1 MSPLGQDQEDLF
13 AMIKQL
19 FVSTRF
25 AGRALILATTAACSL
40 AVTNGCS
47 SDSNPGTSGTG
58 GSTSTGGSGAAGT
71 GGTPAGT
78 GGSTGGTGGSGGM
91 CSAPGGAVTGAAN
104 THCAQ
109 ADGGMITQSIGAC
122 QTSVDAGAD
131 TSLDAGL
138 LGGDYGDTNYGSQAY
153 DDDCK
158 YNVSWTSTP
167 ICENADVTFTVT
179 ATMLAGTDSSAPKQL
194 AAGSPLTGA
203 APYIEAFKIEGDGGI
218 TLAPPTAQTPTEMAG
233 GKYAIG
239 PIQFDEPGQWIIR
252 YHFNEECS
260 DDPEDSPHGH
270 AAFYINVP

>member
-1 MSPLGQDQEDLF
+1 MTTQLF
-13 AMIKQL
+13 A
-19 FVSTRF
+19 STRF
-25 AGRALILATTAACSL
+25 AGRVLILATTAACSL

-47 SDSNPGTSGTG
+47 SNS
-58 GSTSTGGSGAAGT
+58 STGNGSGGAT
-71 GGTPAGT
+71 
-78 GGSTGGTGGSGGM
+78 STGGTGGSGAAGSGGTTAGTGGSGGT

-104 THCAQ
+104 THCAES
-109 ADGGMITQSIGAC
+109 DGGLITQPTGAC

-131 TSLDAGL
+131 TSTDAGL

-167 ICENADVTFTVT
+167 ICENNDVTFTVT
-179 ATMLAGTDSSAPKQL
+179 ATLLAATDAGASKQL

-218 TLAPPTAQTPTEMAG
+218 TLAPPTPQTPTEMSG
-233 GKYAIG
+233 GKYSIG
-239 PIQFDEPGQWIIR
+239 PIQFSEPGQWIIR
-252 YHFNEECS
+252 YHFNEECA